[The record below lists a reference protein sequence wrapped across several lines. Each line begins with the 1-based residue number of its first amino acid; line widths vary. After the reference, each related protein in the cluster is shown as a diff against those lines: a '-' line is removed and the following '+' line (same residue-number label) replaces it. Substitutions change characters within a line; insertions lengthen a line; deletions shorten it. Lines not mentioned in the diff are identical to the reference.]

1 MQEFS
6 FPYIEVNQANR
17 KLILTKFP
25 AGLLTDISYASV
37 RGQSDEE
44 GAVQRLLNP
53 RRITNIKNFT
63 LEGGDYP
70 GAIIL
75 NWISKDNQL
84 QKINNTIVFK
94 NMPKSAQLIDG
105 QHRLAGIKAAIVE
118 RESISTLELP
128 VAIYENLSTN
138 ECADI
143 FLSINTEQKTVSR
156 SLVFDLYGLASQPVV
171 IDRAAERARDIAIF
185 LNKTPESPF
194 HEQIKFPGSP
204 TRKGGIALS
213 TVVTTI
219 KPLVEE
225 KGSFEHIGVFELEMQ
240 KQIILNFFIAIKQKY
255 DQDWYVKTN
264 AFNYAA
270 GFAGAMEFLQ
280 LKILPYCNLKS
291 SFKIDI
297 IDSVININKSNLI
310 HQDEVKGMGGKD
322 AQKKIYQRLVDA
334 FNPEDNTPRRLEI

>member
-1 MQEFS
+1 MQELS

-17 KLILTKFP
+17 KLILTKLS
-25 AGLLTDISYASV
+25 AGLLTNISYASV
-37 RGQSDEE
+37 RGQSNEE
-44 GAVQRLLNP
+44 GAVQRILNS

-75 NWISKDNQL
+75 NWINKDNLL

-94 NMPKSAQLIDG
+94 NMPQSAQLIDG

-128 VAIYENLSTN
+128 VAIYENLSTK

-156 SLVFDLYGLASQPVV
+156 SLVFDLYGVASQPV
-171 IDRAAERARDIAIF
+171 IDRAAVRARDIAMF
-185 LNKTPESPF
+185 LNETPESPF

-225 KGSFEHIGVFELEMQ
+225 KGSFEQIGVSELEMQ

-291 SFKIDI
+291 SFKIEI

-322 AQKKIYQRLVDA
+322 AQKQIYQRLVDA